1 MYAYFYSILYPIKWA
16 SGGSLPLA
24 KTTTSGENKTTTDG
38 ILKTRTLI

>member
-1 MYAYFYSILYPIKWA
+1 MYAYFYSIFYQIKWG
-16 SGGSLPLA
+16 SGGVPPLA